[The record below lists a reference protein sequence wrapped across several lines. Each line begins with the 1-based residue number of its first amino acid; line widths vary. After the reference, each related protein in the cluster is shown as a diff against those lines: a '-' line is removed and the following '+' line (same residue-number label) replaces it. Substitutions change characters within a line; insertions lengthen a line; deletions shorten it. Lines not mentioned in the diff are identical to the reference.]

1 MKPLIGWVASE
12 SPVVRS
18 SLHDPNPNYI
28 IVEELR
34 LRFRYML
41 TTPKVEGVRH
51 IYHRLVPAA
60 IPNRTSWTGGP
71 IGHLHTT
78 IVWLK
83 EDSPTNERVTIRPG
97 GSGLRARW
105 WRWNPHHSP
114 SGTVALLRGAS
125 CRRSNRLTI

>member
-28 IVEELR
+28 I
-34 LRFRYML
+34 
-41 TTPKVEGVRH
+41 VEGVRH